1 MMAKFAGYG
10 FNRSHAY
17 AYSALAFQMAYFKS
31 HYTDVFDVM
40 LNHSSSAY
48 IEDAMQFDFEVAR
61 LTINNI
67 PYHDKFDKSKVYLG
81 LKH

>member
-1 MMAKFAGYG
+1 
-10 FNRSHAY
+10 
-17 AYSALAFQMAYFKS
+17 
-31 HYTDVFDVM
+31 M

-67 PYHDKFDKSKVYLG
+67 PYHDKFDKSNVYLG